1 MWCYPNIIYYMIMWC
16 YPNIIS
22 YQYAQQMYIIN
33 VLPIKFLLH
42 QGYTS
47 KKQKLFQDKRA
58 NQLHH
63 QTQGQEFGKSWNR
76 NLHLNV
82 VRHIDKQLNYWQL
95 PIKNK
100 WMFGEGTKNW
110 QARGEL
116 FTSFLSSPKWVYPG
130 KPMKNAGYCHN
141 FQQKQGAY
149 PLFAFIISDMI
160 LKDVSMSK
168 LLV

>member
-1 MWCYPNIIYYMIMWC
+1 MIMWC

-58 NQLHH
+58 NQLHL

-76 NLHLNV
+76 NRHLNV

-100 WMFGEGTKNW
+100 CLEKVQKTDKLKVSYL
-110 QARGEL
+110 QAFWVVPSGLITLENPWRVQAIVIIFSRSKEL
-116 FTSFLSSPKWVYPG
+116 ILSLHSLYETWYWK
-130 KPMKNAGYCHN
+130 M
-141 FQQKQGAY
+141 
-149 PLFAFIISDMI
+149 
-160 LKDVSMSK
+160 
-168 LLV
+168 